1 MSMSSKLEPIRFLS
15 AVMMSRPSK
24 PVERMASLAWVS
36 PRRTWYRLGM
46 SGSLETPRPLVALP
60 WGSESTTSTRISVA
74 ASDAARLMAVVVFPT
89 PPFWLAI
96 AKTLLKRS
104 DYHAVSRETKSVF
117 HVKQK
122 PVVSRVFHVKQPSG
136 GTGPEAC
143 PTFGSDSN
151 NSPKPR
157 PPPASPPECGLPDP
171 AWRAS
176 PAPICPAPRAKAQ
189 EYPETQSPPE

>member
-1 MSMSSKLEPIRFLS
+1 MSMSSRLDPTRFLS

-36 PRRTWYRLGM
+36 PRRTWYRLGL

-60 WGSESTTSTRISVA
+60 WGSESTTRTRMSLA
-74 ASDAARLMAVVVFPT
+74 ARAAARLMAVVVLPT

-104 DYHAVSRETKSVF
+104 DYHAVSRETKSLFHVKQLFFLFHVKHFHSVSRETVRFALF

-122 PVVSRVFHVKQPSG
+122 
-136 GTGPEAC
+136 T
-143 PTFGSDSN
+143 
-151 NSPKPR
+151 
-157 PPPASPPECGLPDP
+157 
-171 AWRAS
+171 
-176 PAPICPAPRAKAQ
+176 
-189 EYPETQSPPE
+189 